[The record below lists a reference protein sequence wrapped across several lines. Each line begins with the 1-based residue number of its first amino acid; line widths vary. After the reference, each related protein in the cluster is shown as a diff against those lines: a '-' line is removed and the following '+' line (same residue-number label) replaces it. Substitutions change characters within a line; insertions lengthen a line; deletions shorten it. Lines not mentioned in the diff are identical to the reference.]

1 VFNQTELRGK
11 DIMTDFNDWND
22 WCELKNPD
30 LAPCTDDDPN
40 GGYTTFDSLTKSLE
54 ERKAKWEK
62 KYGPT

>member
-1 VFNQTELRGK
+1 
-11 DIMTDFNDWND
+11 MTDFNDWND